1 MSSKSKM
8 LKVVVSLLIII
19 PSAMPLR
26 AAADDN
32 WNGFPEAVWNGVMI
46 ALQKKPLYVGGGQGV
61 IINDENSKGTIIGL
75 KNKTWDKDNVVSG
88 RAVTEDQLKSALEG
102 VSNVGAGNAV
112 STDASK
118 GIAGAAALSALRPFE
133 YDGVNKWS
141 FMMGT
146 GAYKG
151 ENALALGVAYRPNEN
166 TLLSA
171 GFSHLNG
178 ENLINAGVSL
188 KLGKGENIGM
198 SKSEMVEKINKQEKE
213 IESLKKEFQ
222 EIKNLMK
229 K

>member
-19 PSAMPLR
+19 PSVMPLR
-26 AAADDN
+26 VAADDN
-32 WNGFPEAVWNGVMI
+32 WNGFPETVWNGVMI

-75 KNKTWDKDNVVSG
+75 KNKTWDKDHVVSG

-102 VSNVGAGNAV
+102 VSNAGAGNAV

>member
-8 LKVVVSLLIII
+8 LKVFVSLLIII
-19 PSAMPLR
+19 PSVMPLR
-26 AAADDN
+26 VAAEDD
-32 WNGFPEAVWNGVMI
+32 WHGFPEAVWNGLMI
-46 ALQKKPLYVGGGQGV
+46 ALQHNPLYADGV

-75 KNKTWDKDNVVSG
+75 KNKTWDKDHVVSG

-102 VSNVGAGNAV
+102 VSNAGAGNAV

-198 SKSEMVEKINKQEKE
+198 SKSEMVEKINKQGKE
-213 IESLKKEFQ
+213 IESLKKEIQ

>member
-1 MSSKSKM
+1 MSGKSKI
-8 LKVVVSLLIII
+8 LKAFISLLIIV

-26 AAADDN
+26 AYADNN
-32 WNGFPEAVWNGVMI
+32 WKGFPEAVWNGVMI
-46 ALQKKPLYVGGGQGV
+46 ALQDKPLYVGGGQGV
-61 IINDENSKGTIIGL
+61 IINDTNSQGTIIGL

-198 SKSEMVEKINKQEKE
+198 SKSEMVEKINKQGKE
-213 IESLKKEFQ
+213 IESLKKEIQ

>member
-19 PSAMPLR
+19 PSVMPLR
-26 AAADDN
+26 VAADDN

-75 KNKTWDKDNVVSG
+75 KNTTWDKDKFVSG

-102 VSNVGAGNAV
+102 VSNAGAGNAV

>member
-1 MSSKSKM
+1 MNGKIKI
-8 LKVVVSLLIII
+8 LKVFISLLITLSSVI
-19 PSAMPLR
+19 PLR
-26 AAADDN
+26 AYAHVDDLMRDLMM
-32 WNGFPEAVWNGVMI
+32 G
-46 ALQKKPLYVGGGQGV
+46 LDDHDLYVGGMPDGV
-61 IINDENSKGTIIGL
+61 VIHAEENDKGTITGL
-75 KNKTWDKDNVVSG
+75 KNKTWDKDHFVSG

-102 VSNVGAGNAV
+102 VSNAGAGNAV

-198 SKSEMVEKINKQEKE
+198 SKSEMVEKINKQGKE
-213 IESLKKEFQ
+213 IESLKKEIQ

>member
-1 MSSKSKM
+1 MNGKIKI
-8 LKVVVSLLIII
+8 LKVFISLLITL
-19 PSAMPLR
+19 PSVMPLR
-26 AAADDN
+26 AYAYGGDLMRD
-32 WNGFPEAVWNGVMI
+32 MI
-46 ALQKKPLYVGGGQGV
+46 HELNDHDLYVGGMPDGV
-61 IINDENSKGTIIGL
+61 VIHAEENDKGTITGL

-102 VSNVGAGNAV
+102 VSNAGAGNAV

-198 SKSEMVEKINKQEKE
+198 SKSEMVEKINKQGKE
-213 IESLKKEFQ
+213 IESLKKEIQ